1 MMKLFL
7 LLLFVF
13 SQQVYAGLV
22 VVVSKDSTVDVL
34 QQEQVENIFLSKTNR
49 FPNGDKAIPIEIRG
63 DQSRIGFYQKIA
75 DKTPTQLSAYWTTLV
90 FSGRGKPPKGLKDL
104 PSLITRLEQTNGTIS
119 YLDESQITPNLKVIY
134 RFP

>member
-1 MMKLFL
+1 MMRL
-7 LLLFVF
+7 LLLVF
-13 SQQVYAGLV
+13 LLSSHPVYAGLV
-22 VVVSKDSTVDVL
+22 VVVSKDSAIEFL

-49 FPNGDKAIPIEIRG
+49 FPNGDRAVPIEIRG
-63 DQSRIGFYQKIA
+63 DDSRIDFYRKIA

-104 PSLITRLEQTNGTIS
+104 ASLLSRLEQTQGAIS
-119 YLDESQITPNLKVIY
+119 YLDESQITSNLKVIY